1 MQTKKSKSPARAS
14 RPPRP
19 QRPRRPKSPGS
30 ARRRPLWA
38 NAAFAL
44 LTVLILAVGGAGA
57 VWASS
62 RLTTPSDQIGSF
74 DSLPVYLSLIH
85 I

>member
-30 ARRRPLWA
+30 ARRPLWA
-38 NAAFAL
+38 NLAFVL
-44 LTVLILAVGGAGA
+44 LTVLILAAGGTCA
-57 VWASS
+57 VRASS
-62 RLTTPSDQIGSF
+62 LLTTPSDQIGPF
-74 DSLPVYLSLIH
+74 DSLPAYNVNG
-85 I
+85 